1 MELGV
6 SYIPSHLPDHIE
18 TDMKHLRDIG
28 CSEVLFALQENH
40 INKLTG
46 ALRFGAGIAKEHG
59 LKPYVVAWGYANTF
73 GGGRMSDVLLEDTGM
88 WRVRIDGTPLPRACL
103 NNPHLIDRFVE
114 IADTCRR
121 HDYDG
126 VFIDEPQAQECFCE
140 LCQARFEN
148 AFGENLVESRDTDAY
163 RAFQTNTVVA
173 YVGQVCQRVKDLD
186 EGLRTIAC
194 VMPFLPHDKLF
205 EPVALIPELDVFGTD
220 PYWLLSGGFGFD
232 MTLQDAVDVTQRVKL
247 LCKTNGISS
256 QVWLNCWRI
265 PAGLEQDIY
274 TGGKLLANVGCDSLY
289 TWSFRG
295 GLGTY
300 EECDNPKAAWDSVV
314 KLYRELSG

>member
-1 MELGV
+1 
-6 SYIPSHLPDHIE
+6 
-18 TDMKHLRDIG
+18 
-28 CSEVLFALQENH
+28 
-40 INKLTG
+40 
-46 ALRFGAGIAKEHG
+46 
-59 LKPYVVAWGYANTF
+59 
-73 GGGRMSDVLLEDTGM
+73 
-88 WRVRIDGTPLPRACL
+88 
-103 NNPHLIDRFVE
+103 
-114 IADTCRR
+114 
-121 HDYDG
+121 
-126 VFIDEPQAQECFCE
+126 
-140 LCQARFEN
+140 
-148 AFGENLVESRDTDAY
+148 
-163 RAFQTNTVVA
+163 
-173 YVGQVCQRVKDLD
+173 
-186 EGLRTIAC
+186 
-194 VMPFLPHDKLF
+194 
-205 EPVALIPELDVFGTD
+205 LIPELDVFGTD